1 MRGGFEIPGYFS
13 NCVLDED
20 RLKENKLFG
29 STVYIYKDHALY
41 EPGLLGKKVL
51 VFKNGG
57 IYEPGILGKRLFNVT
72 KYGEVL
78 ETGLFGKSVGAIPS
92 WWAYD
97 EDVKNEND
105 IVPSNGEQ
113 NEYPD
118 HILINNTRPNDLEDI
133 ELELGYV
140 ADVTNTKDE
149 ATTITVPKKYN
160 KLTAVAP
167 FLQKRIETIEIHSC
181 VKSIYLQSIG
191 CLKRFVVDENNPIYS
206 SDQGLLFNKEKNK
219 LLKVPKD
226 IDFSSIV
233 LPESVCEISDFAFG
247 GCQIKEIRIPNTI
260 KTIGNKAFSCCYKLK
275 SVYIPDTVLM
285 IGKNVFEF
293 DDKVI
298 IRTNLS
304 KMPEGWD
311 QSVKNVKEIIFSCT
325 E

>member
-1 MRGGFEIPGYFS
+1 MRGGFEIPGYFC
-13 NCVLDED
+13 NCVLDGD
-20 RLKENKLFG
+20 RLKENKTFG
-29 STVYIYKDHALY
+29 KTVFLYKDHALY

-57 IYEPGILGKRLFNVT
+57 IYEPGILGKKLFNVT
-72 KYGEVL
+72 KHGEVL
-78 ETGLFGKSVGAIPS
+78 EPGLFGKSVGAIPS
-92 WWAYD
+92 WWVYD
-97 EDVKNEND
+97 EDVKNEID
-105 IVPSNGEQ
+105 IVPSNSEQ

-118 HILINNTRPNDLEDI
+118 QILINTTRPDDLEDI

-149 ATTITVPKKYN
+149 ATTITIPKKYN

-167 FLQKRIETIEIHSC
+167 FLQKRIETIKIHSC
-181 VKSIYLQSIG
+181 VKSINLQSVG

-206 SDQGLLFNKEKNK
+206 SDKGLLFNKEKTK

-226 IDFSSIV
+226 IDFSLNI
-233 LPESVCEISDFAFG
+233 LPESVCEIGDSAFG

-260 KTIGNKAFSCCYKLK
+260 KIIGNKAFSCCCKLK
-275 SVYIPDTVLM
+275 CVYIPDTVLV
-285 IGKNVFEF
+285 IGKNAFEL

-311 QSVKNVKEIIFSCT
+311 QSVKNVKEIIFSCI